1 VEFREKA
8 PVMNGIPN
16 MPKIEKEEYSNTS
29 SESSKSSKSS
39 SESKG
44 EEEKNPSLSNEALL
58 KNMKMEIHKK

>member
-1 VEFREKA
+1 
-8 PVMNGIPN
+8 

-29 SESSKSSKSS
+29 SDSSKSSKSS